1 MLDYPSGIFCNHFKE
16 VQMVKNNTIYLNEI
30 SKIPQLTSEEEKVL
44 ATKASSG
51 DKLAKKKLI
60 ESNLRFVVKIANEYL
75 GYMDIED
82 LINEGNLGLMHAAE
96 KFNPSTGNKFITY
109 AVWWIRA
116 YIQKSIRETSTGIK
130 FPSHKFDEM
139 KKSKWKIASLDKAIT
154 ADDETT
160 LLECLRDERLI
171 TPETEFYQKE
181 SSTHLKSFIKMLK
194 PNEKAVI
201 IKRYGLD
208 GKEPMTLSEIGSILG
223 FSKERIRQ
231 LESRALNQLKKNL
244 NYSNFYASSVA

>member
-1 MLDYPSGIFCNHFKE
+1 MTKPNSY
-16 VQMVKNNTIYLNEI
+16 YLREI
-30 SKIPQLTSEEEKVL
+30 EKISLLTVEEEKAL

-51 DKLAKKKLI
+51 DKLAKKKLV
-60 ESNLRFVVKIANEYL
+60 EANLRFVVKIANEYL

-116 YIQKSIRETSTGIK
+116 YIQKAIRETSTGIK

-139 KKSKWKIASLDKAIT
+139 KKSKWKLARLDKAVGKDEEKAT
-154 ADDETT
+154 LADFIV
-160 LLECLRDERLI
+160 DERIMNPEESFLI
-171 TPETEFYQKE
+171 HQTELE
-181 SSTHLKSFIKMLK
+181 LKQFIKELK

-208 GKEPMTLSEIGSILG
+208 GKDPMTLSEIGSILG

-231 LESRALNQLKKNL
+231 LESRALNQLKKNFT
-244 NYSNFYASSVA
+244 YSNYYADLVA

>member
-1 MLDYPSGIFCNHFKE
+1 MIKPNSY
-16 VQMVKNNTIYLNEI
+16 YLREI
-30 SKIPQLTSEEEKVL
+30 EKISLLTVEEEKAL

-51 DKLAKKKLI
+51 DKLAKKKLV
-60 ESNLRFVVKIANEYL
+60 EANLRFVVKIANEYL

-116 YIQKSIRETSTGIK
+116 YIQKAIRETSTGIK

-139 KKSKWKIASLDKAIT
+139 KKSKWKLARLDKAVGNDEEKAT
-154 ADDETT
+154 LADFIV
-160 LLECLRDERLI
+160 DERIMNPEESFLI
-171 TPETEFYQKE
+171 HQTELE
-181 SSTHLKSFIKMLK
+181 LKQFIKELK

-208 GKEPMTLSEIGSILG
+208 GKDPMTLSEIGSILG

-244 NYSNFYASSVA
+244 TYSNYYADLVA

>member
-1 MLDYPSGIFCNHFKE
+1 MTKPNSY
-16 VQMVKNNTIYLNEI
+16 YLREI
-30 SKIPQLTSEEEKVL
+30 EKISLLTVEEEKAL

-51 DKLAKKKLI
+51 DKLAKNKLV
-60 ESNLRFVVKIANEYL
+60 EANLRFVVKIANEYL

-116 YIQKSIRETSTGIK
+116 YIQKAIRETSTGIK

-139 KKSKWKIASLDKAIT
+139 KKSKWKLARLDKAVGKDEEKAT
-154 ADDETT
+154 LADFIV
-160 LLECLRDERLI
+160 DERIMNPEESFLI
-171 TPETEFYQKE
+171 HQTELE
-181 SSTHLKSFIKMLK
+181 LKQFIKELK

-208 GKEPMTLSEIGSILG
+208 GKDPMTLSEIGSILG

-231 LESRALNQLKKNL
+231 LESRALNQLKKNFT
-244 NYSNFYASSVA
+244 YSNYYADLVA

>member
-1 MLDYPSGIFCNHFKE
+1 MTKPNSY
-16 VQMVKNNTIYLNEI
+16 YLREI
-30 SKIPQLTSEEEKVL
+30 EKISLLTVEEEKAL

-51 DKLAKKKLI
+51 DKLAKKKLV
-60 ESNLRFVVKIANEYL
+60 EANLRFVVKIANEYL

-96 KFNPSTGNKFITY
+96 KFDSSTGNKFITY

-116 YIQKSIRETSTGIK
+116 YIQKAIRETSTGIK

-139 KKSKWKIASLDKAIT
+139 KKSKWKLASLDKAVGNDEEKAT
-154 ADDETT
+154 LADFIV
-160 LLECLRDERLI
+160 DERIMNPEESFLI
-171 TPETEFYQKE
+171 HQTELE
-181 SSTHLKSFIKMLK
+181 LKQFIKELK

-208 GKEPMTLSEIGSILG
+208 GKEPMKLSEIGSLMG
-223 FSKERIRQ
+223 YSKERIRQ
-231 LESRALNQLKKNL
+231 LENRALAQLKKNL
-244 NYSNFYASSVA
+244 NYSSFYASSVA

>member
-1 MLDYPSGIFCNHFKE
+1 MTKPNSY
-16 VQMVKNNTIYLNEI
+16 YLREI
-30 SKIPQLTSEEEKVL
+30 EKISLLTVEEEKAL

-51 DKLAKKKLI
+51 DKLAKKKLV
-60 ESNLRFVVKIANEYL
+60 EANLRFVVKIANEYL

-116 YIQKSIRETSTGIK
+116 YIQKAIRETSTGIK

-139 KKSKWKIASLDKAIT
+139 KKSKWKLASLDKAVGNDEEKAT
-154 ADDETT
+154 LADFIV
-160 LLECLRDERLI
+160 DERIINPEESFLI
-171 TPETEFYQKE
+171 HQTELE
-181 SSTHLKSFIKMLK
+181 LKQFIKELK

-208 GKEPMTLSEIGSILG
+208 GKEPMKLSEIGSLMG
-223 FSKERIRQ
+223 YSKERIRQ
-231 LESRALNQLKKNL
+231 LENRALAQLKKNL
-244 NYSNFYASSVA
+244 NYSNFYVSSVA

>member
-1 MLDYPSGIFCNHFKE
+1 MTKPNSY
-16 VQMVKNNTIYLNEI
+16 YLREI
-30 SKIPQLTSEEEKVL
+30 EKISLLTVEEEKAL

-51 DKLAKKKLI
+51 DKLAKKKLV
-60 ESNLRFVVKIANEYL
+60 EANLRFVVKIANEYL

-96 KFNPSTGNKFITY
+96 KFDSSTGNKFITY

-116 YIQKSIRETSTGIK
+116 YIQKAIRETSTGIK

-139 KKSKWKIASLDKAIT
+139 KKSKWKLASLDKAVGNDEEKAT
-154 ADDETT
+154 LADFIV
-160 LLECLRDERLI
+160 DERIMNPEESFLI
-171 TPETEFYQKE
+171 HQTELE
-181 SSTHLKSFIKMLK
+181 LKQFIKELK

-208 GKEPMTLSEIGSILG
+208 GKEPMKLSEIGSLMG
-223 FSKERIRQ
+223 YSKERIRQ
-231 LESRALNQLKKNL
+231 LENRALAQLKKNL
-244 NYSNFYASSVA
+244 NYSNFYVSSVA

>member
-44 ATKASSG
+44 ATKAYSG
-51 DKLAKKKLI
+51 DKSAKKKLV
-60 ESNLRFVVKIANEYL
+60 EANLRFVVKIANEYL

-116 YIQKSIRETSTGIK
+116 YIQKAIRETSTGIK

-139 KKSKWKIASLDKAIT
+139 KKSKWKLASLDSPIKT
-154 ADDETT
+154 DEGTT
-160 LLECLRDERLI
+160 LLECLQDDYLMP
-171 TPETEFYQKE
+171 PETEFFQKE
-181 SSTHLKSFIKMLK
+181 LMAHLKSFIKMLK

-208 GKEPMTLSEIGSILG
+208 GKEPMTLSEIGSLMG
-223 FSKERIRQ
+223 YSKERIRQ
-231 LESRALNQLKKNL
+231 LENRVLAQLKKNL
-244 NYSNFYASSVA
+244 NYSNFYVSSVA

>member
-1 MLDYPSGIFCNHFKE
+1 
-16 VQMVKNNTIYLNEI
+16 MVKNNTIYLNEI
-30 SKIPQLTSEEEKVL
+30 SKIPQLTPEEEKVL
-44 ATKASSG
+44 ATKAYSG
-51 DKLAKKKLI
+51 DKSAKKKLI

-75 GYMDIED
+75 GYMDLED
-82 LINEGNLGLMHAAE
+82 LINEGNLGLIHAAE
-96 KFNPSTGNKFITY
+96 KFDSSTGNKFITY

-116 YIQKSIRETSTGIK
+116 YIQKAIRETSTGIK

-139 KKSKWKIASLDKAIT
+139 KKSKWKLASLDSPIKT
-154 ADDETT
+154 DEGTT

-194 PNEKAVI
+194 PNEQTVI

-208 GKEPMTLSEIGSILG
+208 GKEPMTLSEIGSLMG
-223 FSKERIRQ
+223 YSKERIRQ
-231 LESRALNQLKKNL
+231 LENRALAQLKKNL

>member
-1 MLDYPSGIFCNHFKE
+1 MTKPNSY
-16 VQMVKNNTIYLNEI
+16 YLREI
-30 SKIPQLTSEEEKVL
+30 EKISLLTVEEEKAL

-51 DKLAKKKLI
+51 DKLAKKKLV
-60 ESNLRFVVKIANEYL
+60 EANLRFVVKIANEYL

-116 YIQKSIRETSTGIK
+116 YIQKAIRETSTGIK

-139 KKSKWKIASLDKAIT
+139 KKSKWKLARLDKAVGNDEEKAT
-154 ADDETT
+154 LADFIV
-160 LLECLRDERLI
+160 DERIMNPEESFLI
-171 TPETEFYQKE
+171 HQTELE
-181 SSTHLKSFIKMLK
+181 LKQFIKELK

-208 GKEPMTLSEIGSILG
+208 GKDPMTLSEIGSILG

-244 NYSNFYASSVA
+244 TYSNYYVDLVA

>member
-1 MLDYPSGIFCNHFKE
+1 MTKPNSY
-16 VQMVKNNTIYLNEI
+16 YLREI
-30 SKIPQLTSEEEKVL
+30 EKISLLTVEEEKAL
-44 ATKASSG
+44 ATKVSSG
-51 DKLAKKKLI
+51 DKLAKKKLV
-60 ESNLRFVVKIANEYL
+60 EANLRFVVKIANEYL

-116 YIQKSIRETSTGIK
+116 YIQKAIRETSTGIK

-139 KKSKWKIASLDKAIT
+139 KKSKWKLASLDKAVGNDEEKAT
-154 ADDETT
+154 LADFIV
-160 LLECLRDERLI
+160 DERIMNPEESFLI
-171 TPETEFYQKE
+171 HQTELE
-181 SSTHLKSFIKMLK
+181 LKQFIKELK

-208 GKEPMTLSEIGSILG
+208 GKDPMTLSEIGSILG

-244 NYSNFYASSVA
+244 TYSNYYADLVA

>member
-1 MLDYPSGIFCNHFKE
+1 MTKPNSY
-16 VQMVKNNTIYLNEI
+16 YLREI
-30 SKIPQLTSEEEKVL
+30 EKISLLTVEEEKAL

-51 DKLAKKKLI
+51 DKLAKKKLV

-75 GYMDIED
+75 GYMDLED

-116 YIQKSIRETSTGIK
+116 YMQKAIRETSTGVK
-130 FPSHKFDEM
+130 FPSNKFDEM
-139 KKSKWKIASLDKAIT
+139 KKSKWKLASLDKAVGNDEEKAT
-154 ADDETT
+154 LADFIV
-160 LLECLRDERLI
+160 DERIMNPEEKFLI
-171 TPETEFYQKE
+171 HQTELE
-181 SSTHLKSFIKMLK
+181 LKQFIKELK

-208 GKEPMTLSEIGSILG
+208 GKDPMTLSEIGSILG

-244 NYSNFYASSVA
+244 TYSNYYVDLVA

>member
-1 MLDYPSGIFCNHFKE
+1 MLDYPRGIFCNHFKE

-44 ATKASSG
+44 ATKAYSG
-51 DKLAKKKLI
+51 DKSAKKKLI

-116 YIQKSIRETSTGIK
+116 YIQKAIRETSTGIK

-154 ADDETT
+154 ADDETS

-194 PNEKAVI
+194 PNEQSVI

-231 LESRALNQLKKNL
+231 LENRALAQLKKNL

>member
-1 MLDYPSGIFCNHFKE
+1 MTKPNSY
-16 VQMVKNNTIYLNEI
+16 YLREI
-30 SKIPQLTSEEEKVL
+30 EKISLLTVEEEKAL

-51 DKLAKKKLI
+51 DKLAKKKLV
-60 ESNLRFVVKIANEYL
+60 EANLRFVVKIANEYL

-116 YIQKSIRETSTGIK
+116 YIQKAIRETSTGIK

-139 KKSKWKIASLDKAIT
+139 KKSKWKLARLDKAVGNDEEKAT
-154 ADDETT
+154 LADFIV
-160 LLECLRDERLI
+160 DERIMNPEESFLI
-171 TPETEFYQKE
+171 HQTELE
-181 SSTHLKSFIKMLK
+181 LKQFIKELK

-208 GKEPMTLSEIGSILG
+208 GKDPMTLSEIGSILG

-231 LESRALNQLKKNL
+231 LESRALNQLKKNFT
-244 NYSNFYASSVA
+244 YSNYYADLVA

>member
-1 MLDYPSGIFCNHFKE
+1 MTKPNSY
-16 VQMVKNNTIYLNEI
+16 YLREI
-30 SKIPQLTSEEEKVL
+30 EKISLLTVEEEKVL

-51 DKLAKKKLI
+51 DKLAKKKLV
-60 ESNLRFVVKIANEYL
+60 EANLRFVVKIANEYL

-116 YIQKSIRETSTGIK
+116 YIQKAIRETSTGIK

-139 KKSKWKIASLDKAIT
+139 KKSKWKLARLDKAVGKDEEKAT
-154 ADDETT
+154 LADFIV
-160 LLECLRDERLI
+160 DERIMNPEESFLI
-171 TPETEFYQKE
+171 HQTELE
-181 SSTHLKSFIKMLK
+181 LKQFIKELK

-208 GKEPMTLSEIGSILG
+208 GKDPMTLSEIGSILG

-244 NYSNFYASSVA
+244 TYSNYYADLVA